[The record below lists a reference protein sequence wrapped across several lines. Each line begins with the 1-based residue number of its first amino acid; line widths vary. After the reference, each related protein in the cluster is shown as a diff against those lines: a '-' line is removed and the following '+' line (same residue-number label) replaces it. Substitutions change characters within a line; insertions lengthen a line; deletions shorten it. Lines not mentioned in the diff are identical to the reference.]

1 MSFSLTP
8 KKMLSFPSFS
18 IPNLWDEEDDWLVTP
33 STQSGLS
40 VSEDD
45 NNIYVEAAVPGI
57 DPKDVEITYQDG
69 YLWVRGETKKEEK
82 DKKRKF
88 YRQASSSF
96 SYRVAIPGEVDPNKE
111 PEATYKRGIM
121 TITFSKSE
129 KVLPKKIEVKK
140 IEE

>member
-1 MSFSLTP
+1 
-8 KKMLSFPSFS
+8 
-18 IPNLWDEEDDWLVTP
+18 LWDEEDDWLVTP

-69 YLWVRGETKKEEK
+69 YLWVRGETKEEEK